1 MSLKGTLT
9 NETLTQRFDNP
20 FALVNYA
27 ISLAKASISRGEE
40 YDSNQATQVLETI
53 ASNYDMLKDEE
64 DEDEDEVLEEEA
76 V

>member
-27 ISLAKASISRGEE
+27 ISLAKNNLSRGEE
-40 YDSNQATQVLETI
+40 SESNPATQVLETI
-53 ASNYDMLKDEE
+53 ASNYDMLQDEE
-64 DEDEDEVLEEEA
+64 DDSELVEDEEV
-76 V
+76 